1 MVENTGNPYRTHQAI
16 VACTLLIAVAAV
28 ILLVG
33 YFGLSLIMAA
43 GVLILA
49 VGLVIAGLAH
59 IYSAAPEKFGPSES
73 VYRLI
78 IGAVIAVV
86 GAVIVLI
93 GFEVELYIVI
103 AILIIGIAA
112 IGLCAT
118 FIGNKTSKY

>member
-16 VACTLLIAVAAV
+16 VACVLLIAVAAV
-28 ILLVG
+28 ILLTG
-33 YFGLSLIMAA
+33 YFGLSLIVAA

-49 VGLVIAGLAH
+49 VGLTIAALAH
-59 IYSAAPEKFGPSES
+59 MYSAAPDKFGPSES
-73 VYRLI
+73 AFRLI

-86 GAVIVLI
+86 GAVVVLI
-93 GFEVELYIVI
+93 GFEVELYVVI
-103 AILIIGIAA
+103 AILITGIAA